1 MNMIILGIDPAI
13 RTTGYGVIKA
23 DPSAGEGME
32 ILDCGVICNKPSMPH
47 TECLRRL
54 HGGIAELISLYA
66 PDCAVLE
73 EPFVGRNA
81 KTAIIL
87 GMARGGILTA
97 LAERDIPAYAYAP
110 TVAKRAATGSGSA
123 DKSRIAFLLSA
134 EFGISIDNIPL
145 DSTDALALALCHI
158 QRLQFPTLNSIGK
171 KL

>member
-1 MNMIILGIDPAI
+1 MIILGIDPAI
-13 RTTGYGVIKA
+13 RTTGYGVITA
-23 DPSAGEGME
+23 DAESGSGME
-32 ILDCGVICNKPSMPH
+32 ILDCGVICNRASMPH

-54 HGGIAELISLYA
+54 HGGILELINLYS

-97 LAERDIPAYAYAP
+97 LAEKNIPAYAYTP

-123 DKSRIAFLLSA
+123 DKTRIAFLLAA
-134 EFGISIDNIPL
+134 EFGIEVERIPL
-145 DSTDALALALCHI
+145 DSTDALALAMCHL
-158 QRLQFPTLNSIGK
+158 QRLRFPALNAIGK
-171 KL
+171 IL

>member
-1 MNMIILGIDPAI
+1 MIILGIDPAI

-23 DPSAGEGME
+23 DPAAGGGME
-32 ILDCGVICNKPSMPH
+32 IIDCGVIRNKPSMPH

-54 HGGIAELISLYA
+54 HGGIDELINLYS

-97 LAERDIPAYAYAP
+97 VANRNIPAYAYTP
-110 TVAKRAATGSGSA
+110 SVAKRAATGSGSA
-123 DKSRIAFLLSA
+123 EKDRIAFLLAA
-134 EFGISIDNIPL
+134 EFGISVENIPL
-145 DSTDALALALCHI
+145 DSTDALALAMCHI
-158 QRLQFPTLNSIGK
+158 QRLRFPTLNGTGK
-171 KL
+171 ML